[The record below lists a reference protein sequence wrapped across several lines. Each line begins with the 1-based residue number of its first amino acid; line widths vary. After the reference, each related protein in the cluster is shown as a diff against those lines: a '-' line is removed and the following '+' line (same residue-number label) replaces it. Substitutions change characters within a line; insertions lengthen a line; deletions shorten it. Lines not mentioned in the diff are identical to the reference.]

1 MTHTA
6 VLVIQYG
13 QTALDMARERQN
25 HYAGDEGDETK
36 YDELVKYLE
45 EIGK

>member
-13 QTALDMARERQN
+13 QTALDRAREGQN
-25 HYAGDEGDETK
+25 DYAGDEDDETI
-36 YDELVKYLE
+36 YNELVKYLE

>member
-13 QTALDMARERQN
+13 QTALDMARETQN
-25 HYAGDEGDETK
+25 HYEGDETK

>member
-6 VLVIQYG
+6 VLVIQKG
-13 QTALDMARERQN
+13 QTALDRAREIQN
-25 HYAGDEGDETK
+25 HCAGDETI